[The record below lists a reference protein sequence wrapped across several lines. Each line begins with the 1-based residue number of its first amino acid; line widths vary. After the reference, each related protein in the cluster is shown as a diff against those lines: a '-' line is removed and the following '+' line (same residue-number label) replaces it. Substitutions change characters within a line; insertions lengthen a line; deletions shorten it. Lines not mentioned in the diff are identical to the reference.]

1 MRVTDFF
8 TEALPDEVAKI
19 AASNKIADPN
29 RIFVGQ
35 KIVLPNG
42 NAYTIAPGDTLSGI
56 ASGQFKGTTP
66 QNTVRAG
73 PNPNI
78 RPDTRIRAAATVPKT
93 TPGASPPTVQPSVSG
108 SEQPIAAVVRGGS
121 GFTDVQTAD
130 GQTQRRI
137 GVRNWRNNNPGNLE
151 YGPFAKSKG
160 AIGTDGRFAVF
171 ATLEDGLRA
180 KKDLVF
186 GPRYIN
192 LSIQDALNKYAP
204 PSENNT
210 TAYIQSVVK
219 ATGVAPETA
228 LKSLTPSQ
236 QTAFLDAIN
245 RVEGF
250 KVGRV
255 QQLDTTLNADIH
267 EAINPADTVKMD
279 VPLLLRIMEYSKED
293 AQSDMDLHHV
303 VEKLIQ
309 LSAQGHTLNMD
320 QYDQIVGSVQE
331 TGNPVKKLVKDIEYD
346 PDEEVQEGHG
356 RYWCSTDKRWKER
369 KGPKQSRS

>member
-160 AIGTDGRFAVF
+160 AIGTGGRFAVF

-186 GPRYIN
+186 GPRC
-192 LSIQDALNKYAP
+192 LS
-204 PSENNT
+204 
-210 TAYIQSVVK
+210 
-219 ATGVAPETA
+219 
-228 LKSLTPSQ
+228 
-236 QTAFLDAIN
+236 
-245 RVEGF
+245 
-250 KVGRV
+250 
-255 QQLDTTLNADIH
+255 
-267 EAINPADTVKMD
+267 
-279 VPLLLRIMEYSKED
+279 
-293 AQSDMDLHHV
+293 
-303 VEKLIQ
+303 
-309 LSAQGHTLNMD
+309 
-320 QYDQIVGSVQE
+320 
-331 TGNPVKKLVKDIEYD
+331 
-346 PDEEVQEGHG
+346 
-356 RYWCSTDKRWKER
+356 
-369 KGPKQSRS
+369 